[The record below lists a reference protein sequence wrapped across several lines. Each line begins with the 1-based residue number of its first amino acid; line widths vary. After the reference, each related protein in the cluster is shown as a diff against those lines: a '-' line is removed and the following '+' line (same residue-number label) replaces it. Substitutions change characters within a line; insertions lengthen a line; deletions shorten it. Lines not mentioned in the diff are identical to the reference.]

1 MSLTTTLHQS
11 EGPQK
16 IRSPG
21 NSAELNRLDSYLTV
35 LEDNRKAARFVPD
48 DAALALDMARF
59 VCGRLHGREDPSFI
73 PVMRLAM
80 SLVQTES
87 SDVEQ

>member
-1 MSLTTTLHQS
+1 MSLTTTLHQA
-11 EGPQK
+11 EGSQK

-21 NSAELNRLDSYLTV
+21 NGADLNRLDSYLTV
-35 LEDNRKAARFVPD
+35 LEDNRKAARFVPN
-48 DAALALDMARF
+48 DAVLALDMARF
-59 VCGRLHGREDPSFI
+59 VCGRLYGREDRSFI

-80 SLVQTES
+80 SLVQSES